1 MDITISLTGANGDT
15 ITFDNVNYILENGVS
30 GFGRPPVK
38 IRIDENATDGGTFR
52 YSRRATREIDM
63 PIYVLGTSRDD
74 VERKLRRL
82 SELLD
87 SSSGSPTTI
96 SAAYDSGQT
105 WTISGY
111 NTAGGSHVYGDNAL
125 QTFARLVLVFQC
137 PQPFWSLTSAV
148 TFSIGVPSTSG
159 RGLFGSGN
167 TISAMKI
174 TSGQVLGQ
182 LRIENPDGDVPS
194 PPTWVLTGPF
204 DVATITNASGVGFTL
219 NAPTTSGNF
228 ITIDANAGTVVDQA
242 GANKYASLAAAPKFF
257 SIPANLSL
265 ATVNL
270 TGSTNTPTTVT
281 RAQLTFQP
289 RKEVVF

>member
-52 YSRRATREIDM
+52 YSRRATREIDLPM
-63 PIYVLGTSRDD
+63 YVLGTSRDD
-74 VERKLRRL
+74 VEQKLRRL

-87 SSSGSPTTI
+87 SSTGPTVI
-96 SAAYDSGQT
+96 SATYASGQT
-105 WTISGY
+105 WTITGY
-111 NTAGGSHVYGDNAL
+111 NIAGGSHVYGDNAL

-137 PQPFWSLTSAV
+137 PQPFWSLSTAV
-148 TFSIGVPSTSG
+148 SLSIGVAATSG

-167 TISAMKI
+167 SLTAMKV

-194 PPTWVLTGPF
+194 PATWVLTGPF
-204 DVATITNASGVGFTL
+204 DTATITNAAGVGFTV
-219 NAPTTSGNF
+219 NAQTTSGNY
-228 ITIDANAGTVVDQA
+228 ITIDTNAGTVVDQS
-242 GANKYASLAAAPKFF
+242 GTNKYSSLASAPKLF
-257 SIPANLSL
+257 SIPPNSSL
-265 ATVNL
+265 ASVNL
-270 TGSTNTPTTVT
+270 TGATIYAPTSVT

>member
-15 ITFDNVNYILENGVS
+15 VTFDNVNYILENGVS

-38 IRIDENATDGGTFR
+38 VRIDENATDGGTFR
-52 YSRRATREIDM
+52 YSRRATREIDLPM
-63 PIYVLGTSRDD
+63 YVLGATRDE
-74 VERKLRRL
+74 VEQKLRRL

-87 SSSGSPTTI
+87 SSSGSTTI
-96 SAAYDSGQT
+96 SATYSSGQT
-105 WTISGY
+105 WTIAGY
-111 NTAGGSHVYGDNAL
+111 NTAGASHVYGDGAL

-137 PQPFWSLTSAV
+137 PQPFWTLTSAV
-148 TFSIGVPSTSG
+148 TFSLGVPSTSG

-167 TISAMKI
+167 TLSAMKI

-182 LRIENPDGDVPS
+182 MRIENPDGDVPS
-194 PPTWVLTGPF
+194 PATWVLTGPF

-228 ITIDANAGTVVDQA
+228 ITIDTNAGTVVDQA
-242 GANKYASLAAAPKFF
+242 GANKYASLASAPKFF
-257 SIPANLSL
+257 NIPPNSSL